1 MKYISIFILL
11 LLTLSL
17 GYAVEEITED
27 DKEKFDNILTPINK
41 IYNLVKYIATSIATL
56 MILFSGIIF
65 MTSGNDKNKRES
77 AKDMGTYV
85 VIGLIVIWAAPILV
99 SYLVE

>member
-11 LLTLSL
+11 LLTLSS

-41 IYNLVKYIATSIATL
+41 IYNLVKYVATSIATL
-56 MILFSGIIF
+56 MLLFSGIVF